1 MNTLLL
7 RGTLPDMADLVE
19 DVGAENP
26 AFTGLMLVF
35 ILISTLTVMNMLVG
49 VLCEVVSVVSS
60 VEKEQMTVQFVK
72 MKLLSVLKISGIFDG
87 DNQEEMLISKLEFEQ
102 LLLMP
107 EGARIIQEA

>member
-35 ILISTLTVMNMLVG
+35 ILLSSLTVMNMLVG

-72 MKLLSVLKISGIFDG
+72 QKLIVMLTKSGLVSGLKK
-87 DNQEEMLISKLEFEQ
+87 EEMLLSKREFE
-102 LLLMP
+102 
-107 EGARIIQEA
+107 